1 MVQNMIET
9 LTPIGIVGYISP
21 SSKDNGKFT
30 LSNIKL
36 AIINKLV
43 FYLFNNIYTLCYKCY
58 NNSS

>member
-1 MVQNMIET
+1 MIET

-21 SSKDNGKFT
+21 LSKDNGKFT

-43 FYLFNNIYTLCYKCY
+43 FYLFNDIYTLCYKCY

>member
-1 MVQNMIET
+1 MIET

-21 SSKDNGKFT
+21 LSKDNGKFT